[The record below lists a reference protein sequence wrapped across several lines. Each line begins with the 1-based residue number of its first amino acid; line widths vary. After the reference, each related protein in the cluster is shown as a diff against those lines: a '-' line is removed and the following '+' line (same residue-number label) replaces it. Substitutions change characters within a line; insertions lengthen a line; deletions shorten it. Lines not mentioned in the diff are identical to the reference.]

1 MKIFK
6 ISQTE
11 VALNIKVVLHNV
23 PCTDEHDIEFEK
35 TTT

>member
-11 VALNIKVVLHNV
+11 VGLDVEVFPYNI
-23 PCTDEHDIEFEK
+23 PCTDEQDINFEK